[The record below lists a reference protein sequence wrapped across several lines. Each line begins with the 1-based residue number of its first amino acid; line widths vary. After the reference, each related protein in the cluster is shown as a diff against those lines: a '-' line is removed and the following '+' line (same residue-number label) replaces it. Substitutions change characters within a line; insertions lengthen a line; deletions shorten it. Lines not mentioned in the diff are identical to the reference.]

1 MRQTADQKKS
11 ELARLKEK
19 LKDIEKESHP
29 RVYGAS
35 NGDLVEALRR
45 EGDGSPKR
53 VFLEPRNWQP
63 RPLGVGQRGCSMG
76 AVSQLFFRTARW
88 HAPPPSFALAVS
100 LF

>member
-53 VFLEPRNWQP
+53 VFLEPGTGSHD
-63 RPLGVGQRGCSMG
+63 PLGSGKGG
-76 AVSQLFFRTARW
+76 APWGLSANFFSGRPAGMS
-88 HAPPPSFALAVS
+88 PSPSFALAVS